1 MLVDL
6 NSRTGSDVSGTTIHN
21 DSSAAKKWGKRDEE
35 DSVRLYLT
43 DISQYPPLTED
54 DEVRLAKDIKAGM
67 AARNEL
73 ERPNGTLTPARKRKL
88 RRTLRKG
95 EESGRTLVQSNL
107 RLVVSI
113 AKKYQASG
121 LPLLD
126 LIQEGNLGLMHA
138 VEKFDWRKGFKF
150 STYATWWIRQAITR
164 GIANNGRTIRLPVE
178 FLSLSEL
185 HDDGNGELGNPDDW
199 GDGETALARA
209 ESVTDSVRHKIR
221 SVLASVSHTERLIIE
236 HRLFLNNKT
245 LDELGQL
252 SGLSRERIRQ
262 LEKKLSQDQIIEESI
277 GVEINMIANNLTRQI
292 GPVVSAIELDNWIT
306 STFYDKDVDD
316 LESRLARCA
325 LKKLLNYECV
335 SGIYIDN
342 AAVKIVKRLKKAAVR
357 LADDVGLID
366 KEALRNYLPS
376 RWDKFFSALIDCCE
390 LHQVSGQLALRDTS
404 KAKVK
409 AALLEIGRAATK
421 EEIAS
426 IAGLDSGRISGQL
439 SSITSIARADKTRW
453 GLTEWIDDIYEGIP
467 AEIVQR
473 IKEDGGATTLE
484 RLVEELPRLFGVS
497 ESSVKAYIDTPQ
509 FKLQDGYVSIADY
522 STLTLRDLNDVI
534 HGRTT
539 NGHPYWTFLVED
551 RYFDGYSLVGFPAEL
566 ARELGCRPNDS
577 TQVHVTKPK
586 GCKDLS
592 INWRL
597 ASLSGAS
604 LGYLSDPL
612 ERLGATSGDLVRMI
626 IKNPKGVELC
636 RENTVISES
645 NSAEA
650 LLQRIKNRRKVI

>member
-1 MLVDL
+1 M
-6 NSRTGSDVSGTTIHN
+6 
-21 DSSAAKKWGKRDEE
+21 KRDEE

-43 DISQYPPLTED
+43 GISQYRLLTKD
-54 DEVRLAKDIKAGM
+54 DEVRLAQDIEAGM

-73 ERPNGTLTPARKRKL
+73 ERPNGRLTPARKRKL

-95 EESGRTLVQSNL
+95 EESERTFVQSNL

-138 VEKFDWRKGFKF
+138 VEKFDWRKGSMF
-150 STYATWWIRQAITR
+150 STYATKWIRQAITR
-164 GIANNGRTIRLPVE
+164 GIANEKTEEQRFRLQAREQGRWIEARPVSTDFTE
-178 FLSLSEL
+178 AT
-185 HDDGNGELGNPDDW
+185 DDW
-199 GDGETALARA
+199 GDGETALTRA
-209 ESVTDSVRHKIR
+209 ESVTDNVRQKIK
-221 SVLASVSHTERLIIE
+221 SVLASASHTEKLIIE
-236 HRLFLNNKT
+236 HRLFSKNKT

-262 LEKKLSQDQIIEESI
+262 LERKLNQDQVIEESI

-292 GPVVSAIELDNWIT
+292 GPVVSSTELDNWIT
-306 STFYDKDVDD
+306 STFYDKGVYD
-316 LESRLARCA
+316 LESHLARCV
-325 LKKLLNYECV
+325 LKKRLNYEYV
-335 SGIYIDN
+335 SGTYIDSV
-342 AAVKIVKRLKKAAVR
+342 AVKIVEKLKRAAVR

-366 KEALRNYLPS
+366 KEALQNYLPS
-376 RWDKFFSALIDCCE
+376 SKWNKFFPALVDCCE
-390 LHQVSGQLALRDTS
+390 LYQVSGHLALRETS

-426 IAGLDSGRISGQL
+426 IAGLDPDRVSGQL
-439 SSITSIARADKTRW
+439 SSISSIVRADKTRW

-484 RLVEELPRLFGVS
+484 RLLEELPRLFGVS
-497 ESSVKAYIDTPQ
+497 ESSVRSYINTPQ
-509 FKLQDGYVSIADY
+509 FILQDRYVSIADY

-534 HGRTT
+534 HGWTT
-539 NGHPYWTFLVED
+539 SGYAYWTFIVED

-566 ARELGCRPNDS
+566 ARKLGCNPNSS
-577 TQVHVTKPK
+577 TQVHVTKPE

-597 ASLSGAS
+597 ASISGAS

-612 ERLGATSGDLVRMI
+612 ERLGVTSGDRVRMI
-626 IKNPKGVELC
+626 IKNQRSVELC
-636 RENTVISES
+636 RENTVISVSNHS
-645 NSAEA
+645 NSAES
-650 LLQRIKNRRKVI
+650 LLERIKNRRKVI